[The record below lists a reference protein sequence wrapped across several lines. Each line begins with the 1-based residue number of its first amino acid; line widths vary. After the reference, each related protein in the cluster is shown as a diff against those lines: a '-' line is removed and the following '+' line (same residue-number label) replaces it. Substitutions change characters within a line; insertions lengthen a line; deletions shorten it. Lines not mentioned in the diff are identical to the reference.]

1 MQSPKLAALDTKL
14 SDQQQNTSNITVA
27 KLKPIC
33 KFMAISGLTGQ
44 KFYSNVKV
52 KQCWKTGQK
61 LYSNVK
67 VKQCWKTGQKF
78 YSNVKV
84 KQCWKTGQK
93 LYSNVKVIQC
103 WKTGQKL

>member
-14 SDQQQNTSNITVA
+14 SDQQQNMSNITVA

-33 KFMAISGLTGQ
+33 KFMAINCLTGQKFYSNVSHTMLETGQ

-52 KQCWKTGQK
+52 I
-61 LYSNVK
+61 
-67 VKQCWKTGQKF
+67 QCWKTGQKF

-84 KQCWKTGQK
+84 
-93 LYSNVKVIQC
+93 IQC
-103 WKTGQKL
+103 WKSRCVCYICA